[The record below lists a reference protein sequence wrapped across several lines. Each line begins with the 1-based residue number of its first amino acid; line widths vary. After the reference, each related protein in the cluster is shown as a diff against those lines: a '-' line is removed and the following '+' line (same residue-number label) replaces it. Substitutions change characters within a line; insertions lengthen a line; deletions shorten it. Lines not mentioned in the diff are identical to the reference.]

1 MTQIDANANASVV
14 LSEQPLAQRMQ
25 YIAPFHVMDVI
36 ARSHALEA
44 QGRSVIHMEVGQPD
58 FTTAEPIVAAGQQA
72 LSAGR
77 TGYTASAGITELR
90 QAIADFYQSRYQV
103 AVAAER
109 ILVTPGASGALQ
121 IATAALL
128 NAGDQVLMADPA
140 YPCNRHFV
148 RLVDAEPVMIPVGAN
163 NNYQLNAELVA
174 QHWGARTKA
183 VMLASPSNPTG
194 TLIDAQ
200 TLAAI
205 IEVAHAHGG
214 IVIMDEIYHGLVY
227 GEEPATALA
236 QSDDVFVI
244 NSFSKYFGM
253 TGWRLGWLVAPSAY
267 VREVEKLAQNIYI
280 SAPTMAQYAALAAF
294 TPETLAICEQRRQ
307 AFQQR
312 RDFLL
317 PALQELG
324 FNIPVTPQGAFYL
337 YADCSRFST
346 DSYHFAFQ
354 VLEDAGV
361 AITPGIDFGEH
372 QATHHVRFAY
382 TNSLEN
388 LAEGI
393 DRLRRLLN

>member
-1 MTQIDANANASVV
+1 MTDTNAA
-14 LSEQPLAQRMQ
+14 LAATEQPLAQRMQ
-25 YIAPFHVMDVI
+25 HIAPFHVMDVI
-36 ARSHALEA
+36 AHSHELEA

-58 FTTAEPIVAAGQQA
+58 FTTAEPIVTAGQQA
-72 LSAGR
+72 LAAGR
-77 TGYTASAGITELR
+77 TGYTASAGISELR
-90 QAIADFYQSRYQV
+90 QAIAAFYQSRYQV
-103 AVAAER
+103 KVAAER

-148 RLVDAEPVMIPVGAN
+148 RLVDAEPVMIPVGPN
-163 NNYQLNAELVA
+163 NSYQLNAELVD
-174 QHWGARTKA
+174 QHWGPQTKA

-194 TLIDAQ
+194 TLIDTA
-200 TLAAI
+200 TLAEI
-205 IEVAHAHGG
+205 IDLAQMRGG
-214 IVIMDEIYHGLVY
+214 VVIMDEIYHGLVY
-227 GEEPATALA
+227 GGESATALA

-253 TGWRLGWLVAPSAY
+253 TGWRLGWLVAPPAY
-267 VREVEKLAQNIYI
+267 VRAAEKLAQNIYI
-280 SAPTMAQYAALAAF
+280 SAPTMAQYAALKAF

-324 FNIPVTPQGAFYL
+324 FNIPVTPQGAFYI
-337 YADCSRFST
+337 YADGSRFST
-346 DSYHFAFQ
+346 DSYRFAFQ
-354 VLEDAGV
+354 ALDEAGV
-361 AITPGIDFGEH
+361 AIAPGIDFGEH
-372 QATHHVRFAY
+372 QAAYHVRFAY
-382 TNSLEN
+382 TNSLDN

-393 DRLRRLLN
+393 DRLQRWLN

>member
-1 MTQIDANANASVV
+1 MTDTNAA
-14 LSEQPLAQRMQ
+14 LAATEQPLAQRMQ
-25 YIAPFHVMDVI
+25 HIAPFHVMDVI
-36 ARSHALEA
+36 ARSHELEA

-58 FTTAEPIVAAGQQA
+58 FTTAEPIVTAGQQA
-72 LSAGR
+72 LTAGR
-77 TGYTASAGITELR
+77 TGYTASAGISELR

-103 AVAAER
+103 KVAAER

-128 NAGDQVLMADPA
+128 DAGDQVLMADPA

-148 RLVDAEPVMIPVGAN
+148 RLVDAEPVMIPVGPN
-163 NNYQLNAELVA
+163 NSYQLNAELVE
-174 QHWGARTKA
+174 QHWGPRTKA

-194 TLIDAQ
+194 TLIDAA

-205 IEVAHAHGG
+205 IDVTHTRGG
-214 IVIMDEIYHGLVY
+214 VVIMDEIYHGLVY
-227 GEEPATALA
+227 GGESATALA

-253 TGWRLGWLVAPSAY
+253 TGWRLGWLVAPPAY
-267 VREVEKLAQNIYI
+267 VRAAEKLAQNIYI
-280 SAPTMAQYAALAAF
+280 SAPTMAQYAALNAF

-324 FNIPVTPQGAFYL
+324 FNIPVTPQGAFYI
-337 YADCSRFST
+337 YADGRRFST

-354 VLEDAGV
+354 ALDEAGV
-361 AITPGIDFGEH
+361 AIAPGIDFGEH
-372 QATHHVRFAY
+372 QAAHHVRFAY
-382 TNSLEN
+382 TNSLDN

-393 DRLRRLLN
+393 DRLQRWLN